1 MSDQGVAVGHLR
13 AFVERVLRTKEGQD
27 TRRPYPVQ
35 TTYAVADRDH
45 RGLIT
50 IPRGARTKDGLSVGE
65 ATGMLDLCSK
75 LTWAGGASA
84 DFPEERRGFTLAC
97 RLTGLKWD
105 EVQYAC
111 HQTRR
116 FGPIKTSLFWAPF
129 MSGPDERIVG
139 FVYSATSQAMPGLTK
154 IGFSRNP
161 EKRMR
166 SLSRE
171 IGAEVTLEAYLP
183 GTMLHEW
190 ALHQIIFRQ
199 PVSEWHPADDVPG
212 WLFHPIDL
220 MKRAA

>member
-1 MSDQGVAVGHLR
+1 MSAEAEIKQFID
-13 AFVERVLRTKEGQD
+13 RVLRLKEEQD
-27 TRRPYPVQ
+27 ARRPYPIP

-45 RGLIT
+45 RGLII
-50 IPRGARTKDGLSVGE
+50 IPRGTRIKDGLSVRE
-65 ATGMLDLCSK
+65 AAPMLDLCSK
-75 LTWAGGASA
+75 LTWAGSASG
-84 DFPEERRGFTLAC
+84 DFPEDRRGFTLAC

-105 EVQYAC
+105 EVQFAC

-116 FGPIKTSLFWAPF
+116 FGPNKTSLYWAPF

-161 EKRMR
+161 VKRMR

-171 IGAEVTLEAYLP
+171 IGAEVTLEACVQ

-199 PVSEWHPADDVPG
+199 PASEWHPTEDVPI
-212 WLFHPIDL
+212 WLFEPFDV
-220 MKRAA
+220 MRRAA